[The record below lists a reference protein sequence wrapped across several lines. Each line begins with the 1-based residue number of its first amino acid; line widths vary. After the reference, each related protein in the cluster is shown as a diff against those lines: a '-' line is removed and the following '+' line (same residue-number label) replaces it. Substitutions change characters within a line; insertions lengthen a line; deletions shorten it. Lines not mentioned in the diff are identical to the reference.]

1 MMLYLSLSLSLL
13 AFTRSHTDAIS
24 RTNTNTTY
32 THWQREGWWN
42 IFDFFFCQLCP
53 RTWHFLE
60 NDFEALAKPGNG
72 SERFPGANIG
82 VHGSWLLFCSK
93 WMRKNYATEKKRTT
107 RRKITFPLLWHSG
120 QLTHIWAESRFKC
133 LACGSALVRQSAV
146 SAVLSCHR
154 SGCHS
159 YFMLT
164 TPSPRNSSKKERS
177 RWFMLR
183 GIVRARAACWKEH
196 KQNIL
201 WKMRRLGDSGVEWK
215 QIPFCSFCFYFDFP
229 SKHKTIH

>member
-1 MMLYLSLSLSLL
+1 MMLYLSLSF

-42 IFDFFFCQLCP
+42 IFDFFLPTLSQDVTLPGEWFRSTGKTRKRF
-53 RTWHFLE
+53 RTL
-60 NDFEALAKPGNG
+60 PG
-72 SERFPGANIG
+72 SEYRGTRQLVA
-82 VHGSWLLFCSK
+82 VLFE
-93 WMRKNYATEKKRTT
+93 MNEEKLRDGKKTYDEEE
-107 RRKITFPLLWHSG
+107 ITFPLLWHSG

-164 TPSPRNSSKKERS
+164 TPSPRNNS
-177 RWFMLR
+177 
-183 GIVRARAACWKEH
+183 
-196 KQNIL
+196 N
-201 WKMRRLGDSGVEWK
+201 
-215 QIPFCSFCFYFDFP
+215 
-229 SKHKTIH
+229 